1 MVRFYSVRE
10 SGITSLSAL
19 LAAVAELA
27 DALDSKSSGAIRA
40 GSSPASG
47 SERKNGCN
55 TEQKINSGSSREP
68 LLLFF
73 HTTNIAYK
81 YSINNLFG
89 LNAAD
94 FSPGESADRFA
105 SCTCV
110 RLPDRERLL
119 KPDDT
124 QVVE

>member
-27 DALDSKSSGAIRA
+27 DASGAIRA

-55 TEQKINSGSSREP
+55 TEQKINSGSGKFTR
-68 LLLFF
+68 
-73 HTTNIAYK
+73 TTSAVFYISAKTRIVYK
-81 YSINNLFG
+81 HAMRG
-89 LNAAD
+89 
-94 FSPGESADRFA
+94 
-105 SCTCV
+105 
-110 RLPDRERLL
+110 
-119 KPDDT
+119 K
-124 QVVE
+124 

>member
-1 MVRFYSVRE
+1 MVRFYSARE

-55 TEQKINSGSSREP
+55 TEQKINSGSGKFTR
-68 LLLFF
+68 
-73 HTTNIAYK
+73 TTSAVFCISVKTHIVYK
-81 YSINNLFG
+81 YVICG
-89 LNAAD
+89 
-94 FSPGESADRFA
+94 
-105 SCTCV
+105 
-110 RLPDRERLL
+110 
-119 KPDDT
+119 K
-124 QVVE
+124 

>member
-10 SGITSLSAL
+10 SGMTSLSAL

-55 TEQKINSGSSREP
+55 TEQKINSGSGEFTR
-68 LLLFF
+68 
-73 HTTNIAYK
+73 TTSAVFYISAKTRIVYK
-81 YSINNLFG
+81 YAIRG
-89 LNAAD
+89 
-94 FSPGESADRFA
+94 
-105 SCTCV
+105 
-110 RLPDRERLL
+110 
-119 KPDDT
+119 K
-124 QVVE
+124 